1 MVGLGGDCTAG
12 DALCGPGYSC
22 SSGTCASWPGVGDA
36 CGAATPLCI
45 GGYCD
50 FLGTQK
56 CVAYKS
62 LGASC
67 ASDFECAS
75 FNCNAVTNV
84 CTLGYCVM
92 P

>member
-12 DALCGPGYSC
+12 DMLCGPGYLC
-22 SSGTCASWPGVGDA
+22 SAGTCVSWPDVGADCSATGV
-36 CGAATPLCI
+36 CI

-56 CVAYKS
+56 CVAYKG
-62 LGASC
+62 LGVSC
-67 ASDFECAS
+67 ASDLECAS
-75 FNCNAVTNV
+75 GSCNGV